1 MQQFLTQLF
10 ELVLFPL
17 IIALGIYLVNFIQ
30 AKADELKQKTSNELE
45 QKYIGRIAEVITSC
59 VLTTNQTYVESL
71 KKKGEFGIEAQ
82 KEAFNLTK
90 AAVLNMLSDELK
102 QFIAMA
108 FGDVNIY
115 LTNQIEATV
124 NYNKAN
130 S

>member
-17 IIALGIYLVNFIQ
+17 IIALGIYVVNFIQ

-45 QKYIGRIAEVITSC
+45 QKYIERITEIINSC

-71 KKKGEFGIEAQ
+71 KKKGEFNIDAQ
-82 KEAFNLTK
+82 KEAFTQTRN
-90 AAVLNMLSDELK
+90 AVLNMLNEEMKD
-102 QFIAMA
+102 FITMA
-108 FGDVNIY
+108 FGDINIY

-124 NYNKAN
+124 NNNKAN